1 MPFLLTFLAGMAA
14 ALLLLALVLRT
25 ASFRAQRP
33 EDYAGEGPA
42 FDLARDVN
50 GPLDCEGVIYG
61 PFGRVAA
68 RFVARMQADWDG
80 NRGTM
85 TEAFRYHDGSSQ
97 HRVWTLTVGEDG
109 AVLAEAPDVLGTGR
123 GRQSGPALCLHYRLR
138 LPETSGGHVLNVTDW
153 MYVMENGSIVNR
165 SQFRKFGIKVA
176 ELVAVMR
183 PAEAREALGKTA

>member
-1 MPFLLTFLAGMAA
+1 MPFVLSFLAGILA
-14 ALLLLALVLRT
+14 ALLLIALAGRI

-42 FDLARDVN
+42 FDLVRDMN
-50 GPLDCEGVIYG
+50 GPIACEGVIYG

-68 RFVARMQADWDG
+68 RFVAQMQADWDG

-85 TEAFRYHDGSSQ
+85 TEAFRYHNGSTQ
-97 HRVWTLTVGEDG
+97 DRVWTLTVGDDG
-109 AVLAEAPDVLGTGR
+109 SIRAEAPDLVGSGH
-123 GRQSGPALCLHYRLR
+123 GRQSGPSFCLRYRLR
-138 LPETSGGHVLNVTDW
+138 LPEGSGGHVLDVTDW
-153 MYVMENGSIVNR
+153 MYVMENGAIVNR

-183 PAEAREALGKTA
+183 PAAARETLAQTA